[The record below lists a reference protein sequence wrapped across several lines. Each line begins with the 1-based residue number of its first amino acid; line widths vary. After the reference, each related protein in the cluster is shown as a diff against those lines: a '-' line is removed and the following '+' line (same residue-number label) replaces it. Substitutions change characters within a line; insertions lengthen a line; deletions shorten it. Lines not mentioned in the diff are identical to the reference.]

1 VKKQLVAVAVSAAT
15 FAMAH
20 SALATNGD
28 QMFAMSAALAGMGG
42 ATVAQAQDAV
52 TVLVNPAGM
61 ADLGITDVRMDLGFG
76 LLNPPREVNG
86 QESDSDWYM
95 MPTGAAVFNV
105 NNRLFLGMGLGGISG
120 MGVNV
125 DDIAPL
131 VEVAP
136 NTEQPMVTTKQ
147 VFRFSPAAA
156 FKVNDALTLGASLNI
171 VNQSLAMSM
180 PVMTS
185 PGTPPTFTQVN
196 LPQNQQFGFGATLG
210 ATYKINPKLQAGL
223 TWVSKTDIAEM
234 EYNTDKGLVS
244 FDMDMPASVAFGL
257 AFKPMPGLLVEADIK
272 RIFFKDVMDRIDVTK
287 PATLA
292 MPSSLVFGWDDQ
304 TVYSIG
310 VKKEMGKMAVSVGYN
325 YGESPI
331 GPEDVNMNLGSTA
344 IVEHHLSVGLTRQF
358 SDKVSGSFAYTHAF
372 ENDLT
377 SNVVGQPANTI
388 KISQNQYNLN
398 ISYKF

>member
-1 VKKQLVAVAVSAAT
+1 MNKQLLAVAVSAALYALST
-15 FAMAH
+15 GAH
-20 SALATNGD
+20 ATNGD
-28 QMFAMSAALAGMGG
+28 QMFAMSAAQAGMGG

-61 ADLGITDVRMDLGFG
+61 ADLGMKDVRMDLGFG

-105 NNRLFLGMGLGGISG
+105 NDRLFLGMGLGGISG

-125 DDIAPL
+125 NDIA
-131 VEVAP
+131 AAAG
-136 NTEQPMVTTKQ
+136 NQPIVTTKQ

-171 VNQSLAMSM
+171 VNQSLAMSF
-180 PVMTS
+180 VGGG
-185 PGTPPTFTQVN
+185 GTQIN

-210 ATYKINPKLQAGL
+210 ATYKFNPKLQAGL
-223 TWVSKTDIAEM
+223 TWVSKTDVSDM
-234 EYNTDKGLVS
+234 EYNTPTGTTS
-244 FDMDMPASVAFGL
+244 FDMDMPASLAFGL
-257 AFKPMPGLLVEADIK
+257 AFRPMPGLLVEADVK
-272 RIFFKDVMDRIDVTK
+272 QIFFNDVMERVSVTN
-287 PATLA
+287 PQPGMPPVLA
-292 MPSSLVFGWDDQ
+292 FGWDDQ
-304 TVYSIG
+304 TVFSIG
-310 VKKEMGKMAVSVGYN
+310 VKKEMGPMTISLGYN

-344 IVEHHLSVGLTRQF
+344 IVEHHLSFGLTRKF

-377 SNVVGQPANTI
+377 SSVAPFNTI
-388 KISQNQYNLN
+388 EISQNQYNLN
-398 ISYKF
+398 ISYLF

>member
-1 VKKQLVAVAVSAAT
+1 MKKQLVAAAVSAAI
-15 FAMAH
+15 FAMTHNAH
-20 SALATNGD
+20 ATNGD
-28 QMFAMSAALAGMGG
+28 QMFAMSAAQAGMGG

-61 ADLGITDVRMDLGFG
+61 ADLGMKDVRMDLGFG

-105 NNRLFLGMGLGGISG
+105 NDRLFLGMGLGGISG

-125 DDIAPL
+125 DDINA
-131 VEVAP
+131 AMGG
-136 NTEQPMVTTKQ
+136 NQPVVTTKQ

-171 VNQSLAMSM
+171 VNQSLAMSF
-180 PVMTS
+180 VGGG
-185 PGTPPTFTQVN
+185 GTQIN

-210 ATYKINPKLQAGL
+210 ATYKINPTLQAGL
-223 TWVSKTDIAEM
+223 TWVSKTDVSDM
-234 EYNTDKGLVS
+234 EYNTPTGTTS
-244 FDMDMPASVAFGL
+244 FDMDMPASLAFGL
-257 AFKPMPGLLVEADIK
+257 AFRPMPGLLVEADVK
-272 RIFFKDVMDRIDVTK
+272 QIFFNDVMERVSVTN
-287 PATLA
+287 PQPGMPPVLA
-292 MPSSLVFGWDDQ
+292 FGWDDQ
-304 TVYSIG
+304 TVFSIG
-310 VKKEMGKMAVSVGYN
+310 VKKEMGPMTISLGYN

-344 IVEHHLSVGLTRQF
+344 IVEHHLSFGLTRKF

-377 SNVVGQPANTI
+377 SSVAPFNTI
-388 KISQNQYNLN
+388 EISQNQYNLN
-398 ISYKF
+398 ISYLF

>member
-1 VKKQLVAVAVSAAT
+1 MNKSLVATAVTAAL
-15 FAMAH
+15 FSFIPQAY
-20 SALATNGD
+20 ATNGD
-28 QMFAMSAALAGMGG
+28 QMFAMSAGQAAMGG

-61 ADLGITDVRMDLGFG
+61 TDLGMTDVRMDLGFG

-105 NNRLFLGMGLGGISG
+105 NDRLFLGMGLGGISG

-125 DDIAPL
+125 NDIYPAMGGS
-131 VEVAP
+131 
-136 NTEQPMVTTKQ
+136 QPIVTTKQ

-156 FKVNDALTLGASLNI
+156 YKVNDALSVGASLNV
-171 VNQSLAMSM
+171 VNQSLSMSF
-180 PVMTS
+180 V
-185 PGTPPTFTQVN
+185 GGGGTQVD
-196 LPQNQQFGFGATLG
+196 LPQNQQFGFGATVG
-210 ATYKINPKLQAGL
+210 ATYAINPRLKAGL
-223 TWVSKTDIAEM
+223 TWVSKTDVSDM
-234 EYNTDKGLVS
+234 EYNTPTGTTS
-244 FDMDMPASVAFGL
+244 FDMDIPASVAFGL

-272 RIFFKDVMDRIDVTK
+272 RIFFSDVIDRVSVTN
-287 PATLA
+287 PQPGMPGVLA
-292 MPSSLVFGWDDQ
+292 FGWDDQ

-331 GPEDVNMNLGSTA
+331 GPEDVNANLGSTA
-344 IVEHHLSVGLTRQF
+344 IVEHHLSFGVTRQF
-358 SDKVSGSFAYTHAF
+358 SDKVSGTFAYTHAF
-372 ENDLT
+372 ENELT

-388 KISQNQYNLN
+388 TINQNQFNFN
-398 ISYKF
+398 ISYLF

>member
-20 SALATNGD
+20 SAHATNGD
-28 QMFAMSAALAGMGG
+28 QMFAMSAAQAGMGG

-125 DDIAPL
+125 DDIYPL
-131 VEVAP
+131 MTVPAV
-136 NTEQPMVTTKQ
+136 NQPVVTTKQ

-156 FKVNDALTLGASLNI
+156 FKVNDAITLGASLNV
-171 VNQSLAMSM
+171 VNQSLAMSFFGQG
-180 PVMTS
+180 V
-185 PGTPPTFTQVN
+185 QVN

-223 TWVSKTDIAEM
+223 TWVTKTDVSDM
-234 EYNTDKGLVS
+234 EYNTPTGTTS
-244 FDMDMPASVAFGL
+244 FDMDMPASVALGL

-272 RIFFKDVMDRIDVTK
+272 RIFFNDVMDRITVTS
-287 PATLA
+287 PQPG
-292 MPSSLVFGWDDQ
+292 MPGVLVFGWDDQ

>member
-1 VKKQLVAVAVSAAT
+1 MNKQLVAAAVSAALYT
-15 FAMAH
+15 LSTGAY
-20 SALATNGD
+20 ATNGD
-28 QMFAMSAALAGMGG
+28 QMFAMSAAQAGMGG

-61 ADLGITDVRMDLGFG
+61 ADLGMKDVRMDLGFG

-86 QESDSDWYM
+86 QESDSNWYM

-105 NNRLFLGMGLGGISG
+105 NDRLFLGMGLGGISG

-125 DDIAPL
+125 DDINA
-131 VEVAP
+131 AMGGS
-136 NTEQPMVTTKQ
+136 QPVVTTKQ

-171 VNQSLAMSM
+171 VNQSLAMSF
-180 PVMTS
+180 VGGG
-185 PGTPPTFTQVN
+185 GTQIN

-210 ATYKINPKLQAGL
+210 ATYKFNPNLQAGL
-223 TWVSKTDIAEM
+223 TWVSKTDVSDM
-234 EYNTDKGLVS
+234 EYNTPTGMTS
-244 FDMDMPASVAFGL
+244 FDMDMPASLAFGL
-257 AFKPMPGLLVEADIK
+257 AFKPMPGLLVEADVK
-272 RIFFKDVMDRIDVTK
+272 QIFFKDVMERVSVTH
-287 PATLA
+287 PQPGMPPVLA
-292 MPSSLVFGWDDQ
+292 FGWDDQ
-304 TVYSIG
+304 TVFSIG
-310 VKKEMGKMAVSVGYN
+310 VKKEMGPMTVSLGYN

-344 IVEHHLSVGLTRQF
+344 IVEHHLSFGLTRKF

-377 SNVVGQPANTI
+377 SSVAPFNTI
-388 KISQNQYNLN
+388 EISQNQYNLN
-398 ISYKF
+398 ISYLF

>member
-1 VKKQLVAVAVSAAT
+1 MKKQLISVAVS
-15 FAMAH
+15 
-20 SALATNGD
+20 SALMSFALSSYATNGD
-28 QMFAMSAALAGMGG
+28 QMFAMSAAQAGMGG

-105 NNRLFLGMGLGGISG
+105 NDRLFLGMGLGGISG

-125 DDIAPL
+125 NDIYPAM
-131 VEVAP
+131 AG
-136 NTEQPMVTTKQ
+136 NQPVVTTKQ

-156 FKVNDALTLGASLNI
+156 YKVNDALTLGASLNV
-171 VNQSLAMSM
+171 VNQSLAMSF
-180 PVMTS
+180 V
-185 PGTPPTFTQVN
+185 GGGGTQVN

-223 TWVSKTDIAEM
+223 TWVSKTDVSDM
-234 EYNTDKGLVS
+234 EYNTPTGTTS

-272 RIFFKDVMDRIDVTK
+272 RIFFNDVMDRVTVTN
-287 PATLA
+287 PQPG
-292 MPSSLVFGWDDQ
+292 MPPVLVFGWDDQ

-331 GPEDVNMNLGSTA
+331 GPEDVNANLGSTA
-344 IVEHHLSVGLTRQF
+344 IVEHHLSFGLTRKF

>member
-1 VKKQLVAVAVSAAT
+1 MVQSA
-15 FAMAH
+15 H
-20 SALATNGD
+20 ATNGD
-28 QMFAMSAALAGMGG
+28 QMFAMSAAQAGMGG

-86 QESDSDWYM
+86 QESDSNWYM

-125 DDIAPL
+125 SDINGGGAGTP
-131 VEVAP
+131 P
-136 NTEQPMVTTKQ
+136 IVTTKQ

-156 FKVNDALTLGASLNI
+156 FKVNDAVTLGASLNV
-171 VNQSLAMSM
+171 VNQSLAMSF
-180 PVMTS
+180 VGGG
-185 PGTPPTFTQVN
+185 GTQIN

-210 ATYKINPKLQAGL
+210 ATYKINPKLQTGF
-223 TWVSKTDIAEM
+223 TYTSKIDVSDM
-234 EYNTDKGLVS
+234 EYNTPTGTTS
-244 FDMDMPASVAFGL
+244 FDMDMPGTVALGL

-272 RIFFKDVMDRIDVTK
+272 RIFFNDVMDRVSVTN
-287 PATLA
+287 PQPGMPPVLA
-292 MPSSLVFGWDDQ
+292 FGWDDQ
-304 TVYSIG
+304 TVYAIG
-310 VKKEMGKMAVSVGYN
+310 VKKDMGKMAISVGYN
-325 YGESPI
+325 YGKSPI
-331 GPEDVNMNLGSTA
+331 GAEDVNYNLGSTA
-344 IVEHHLSVGLTRQF
+344 IVEHHLSFGLTRQF

-372 ENDLT
+372 ENNMT
-377 SNVVGQPANTI
+377 SSVGPANTI
-388 KISQNQYNLN
+388 KISQNQYNFN

>member
-1 VKKQLVAVAVSAAT
+1 MKKQLVAVAVSAAT

-20 SALATNGD
+20 SAHATNGD
-28 QMFAMSAALAGMGG
+28 QMFAMSAAQAGMGG

-105 NNRLFLGMGLGGISG
+105 NDKLFLGMGLGGISG

-125 DDIAPL
+125 DDIYAAL
-131 VEVAP
+131 GGS
-136 NTEQPMVTTKQ
+136 QPIVTTKQ

-156 FKVNDALTLGASLNI
+156 FKVNDALTLGASLNV
-171 VNQSLAMSM
+171 VNQSLAMSF
-180 PVMTS
+180 V
-185 PGTPPTFTQVN
+185 GQGAQVN

-210 ATYKINPKLQAGL
+210 ATYKINPKLQAGF
-223 TWVSKTDIAEM
+223 TYTSKTDVSDM
-234 EYNTDKGLVS
+234 EYNTVGGTTS
-244 FDMDMPASVAFGL
+244 FDMDMPASVALGL
-257 AFKPMPGLLVEADIK
+257 ALKPMPGLLVEADIK
-272 RIFFKDVMDRIDVTK
+272 RIFFNDVMDRVSVTN
-287 PATLA
+287 PPPGMPLVLA
-292 MPSSLVFGWDDQ
+292 FGWDDQ

-310 VKKEMGKMAVSVGYN
+310 VKKDMGKMAVSVGYN

-331 GPEDVNMNLGSTA
+331 GPEDVNANLGSTA
-344 IVEHHLSVGLTRQF
+344 IVEHHLSVGVTRKF

-398 ISYKF
+398 IAYKF

>member
-1 VKKQLVAVAVSAAT
+1 MKKQLVAVAVSAAI
-15 FAMAH
+15 FAMTHNAY
-20 SALATNGD
+20 ATNGD
-28 QMFAMSAALAGMGG
+28 QMFATSAAQAGMGG

-61 ADLGITDVRMDLGFG
+61 ADLGMTDVRMDLGFG
-76 LLNPPREVNG
+76 LLNPPRAVNG

-105 NNRLFLGMGLGGISG
+105 NDKLFLGMGLGGISG

-125 DDIAPL
+125 NDIYPAM
-131 VEVAP
+131 AG
-136 NTEQPMVTTKQ
+136 NQPVVTTKQ

-156 FKVNDALTLGASLNI
+156 YKVTDALTLGASLNV
-171 VNQSLAMSM
+171 VNQSLAMSF
-180 PVMTS
+180 VGGG
-185 PGTPPTFTQVN
+185 GTQIN

-223 TWVSKTDIAEM
+223 TWVSKTDVSDM
-234 EYNTDKGLVS
+234 EYHTPTGTTR
-244 FDMDMPASVAFGL
+244 FDMDIPASVAFGL

-272 RIFFKDVMDRIDVTK
+272 RIFFNDVMGRVSVSN
-287 PATLA
+287 PQPGMPPVLA
-292 MPSSLVFGWDDQ
+292 FGWDDQ

-310 VKKEMGKMAVSVGYN
+310 VKKDMGKMAVSVGYN
-325 YGESPI
+325 HGESPI

-344 IVEHHLSVGLTRQF
+344 IVEHHLSFGLTRKF

-377 SNVVGQPANTI
+377 SNVAGQPANTI
-388 KISQNQYNLN
+388 EISQNQYNFN
-398 ISYKF
+398 ISYLF

>member
-1 VKKQLVAVAVSAAT
+1 MNKQLLAVAVSAALYT
-15 FAMAH
+15 LSTGAY
-20 SALATNGD
+20 ATNGD
-28 QMFAMSAALAGMGG
+28 QMFAMSAAQAGMGG

-61 ADLGITDVRMDLGFG
+61 ADLGMKDVRMDLGFG

-86 QESDSDWYM
+86 QESDSNWYM

-105 NNRLFLGMGLGGISG
+105 NDRLFLGMGLGGISG

-125 DDIAPL
+125 DDINA
-131 VEVAP
+131 AMGG
-136 NTEQPMVTTKQ
+136 NQPVVTTKQ

-171 VNQSLAMSM
+171 VNQSLAMSF
-180 PVMTS
+180 VGGG
-185 PGTPPTFTQVN
+185 GTQIN

-210 ATYKINPKLQAGL
+210 ATYKFNPKLQAGL
-223 TWVSKTDIAEM
+223 TWVSKTDVSDM
-234 EYNTDKGLVS
+234 EYNTPTGMTS
-244 FDMDMPASVAFGL
+244 FDMDMPATLAFGL
-257 AFKPMPGLLVEADIK
+257 AFRPMPGLLVEADVK
-272 RIFFKDVMDRIDVTK
+272 QIFFNDVMERVSVTNPQPGMP
-287 PATLA
+287 PALA
-292 MPSSLVFGWDDQ
+292 FGWDDQ
-304 TVYSIG
+304 TVFSIG
-310 VKKEMGKMAVSVGYN
+310 VKKEMGPMTISLGYN

-344 IVEHHLSVGLTRQF
+344 IVEHHLSFGLTRKF

-377 SNVVGQPANTI
+377 SSVAPFNTI
-388 KISQNQYNLN
+388 EISQNQYNFN
-398 ISYKF
+398 ISYLF